1 MKPQIHDIDLKLIAW
16 LKKTYIPVGRIAIF
30 IVYFYFGIL
39 KLLDLSPASPLADAL
54 SAKTIGMEHAHTAFI
69 ILAVYECIVGL
80 LFLFPKATRLVIPM
94 LLVHMAIVCSPL
106 LLVPDHIW
114 IQAFVPNLEGQY
126 IIKNVVIIAV
136 ALGIAAQTKPLKSN
150 PKA

>member
-1 MKPQIHDIDLKLIAW
+1 MPHIHDVDLALIAW
-16 LKKTYIPVGRIAIF
+16 LKRTYIPVGRIAIF
-30 IVYFYFGIL
+30 IVYFYFGVL

-54 SAKTIGMEHAHTAFI
+54 SSKTIGIEYAHTAFI
-69 ILAVYECIVGL
+69 ILAVYECIIGV

-106 LLVPDHIW
+106 ILVPDHIW
-114 IQAFVPNLEGQY
+114 TQAFVPNLEGQY

-136 ALGIAAQTKPLKSN
+136 ALGIAAQTKPLK
-150 PKA
+150 PGAKV